1 MPTSGGVRPAG
12 NCQRDEGDASYARYG
27 YGCAGKVLAQQQLTD
42 ERRDNQ
48 QRQSGGSFGDS
59 SEMSTFFIALTSPM
73 FALAARWRLEG
84 ARASL
89 RRPVPVRA

>member
-1 MPTSGGVRPAG
+1 MPTSGGGPASRPLPARDAG
-12 NCQRDEGDASYARYG
+12 YARYG

-59 SEMSTFFIALTSPM
+59 SENEHILH
-73 FALAARWRLEG
+73 
-84 ARASL
+84 RADFTY
-89 RRPVPVRA
+89 VRARGPLALGGC